1 MVYYA
6 HSMKILIIED
16 EKDVADSIKII
27 LEQHFIVDVAHT
39 GTDGEYLAH
48 INDYDLILL
57 DYILPDMDGLMI
69 CSCLRKNKVNTPI
82 LILTCKDEV
91 GIKVEALNS
100 GADDYLTKPFSPS
113 ELIAR
118 IRALMRRSIG
128 NHTNSLMVGSLSLDS
143 ITRTVLRDHKSIRLR
158 RKEFDLL
165 EYLMKNSNRVLTRGM
180 ILEHVWE
187 QSTDELSNTVD
198 VHIKY
203 LRDKVDKP
211 FQQKLIKTVH
221 GVGYKIQESE

>member
-1 MVYYA
+1 MYDA
-6 HSMKILIIED
+6 PRMKILIIED
-16 EKDVADSIKII
+16 EKDVAESIKII

-39 GTDGEYLAH
+39 GADGEYLAQ

-57 DYILPDMDGLMI
+57 DYILPDTDGLLI
-69 CSCLRKNKVNTPI
+69 CSLLRKNKIETPI
-82 LILTCKDEV
+82 LFLTCRDEV
-91 GIKVEALNS
+91 GDKVETLNS

-118 IRALMRRSIG
+118 IRALMRRSTG
-128 NHTNSLMVGSLSLDS
+128 NHTNSILIGGLSLDS
-143 ITRTVLRDHKSIRLR
+143 ITRTVVRDHKSIRLR

-187 QSTDELSNTVD
+187 QGTDELSNTVD

-211 FQQKLIKTVH
+211 FQKKLIKTVH
-221 GVGYKIQESE
+221 GIGYKIQETE